1 MQLQQVQN
9 DLKVTLFMLGCPLS
23 YGPESN
29 FRQKPGMIIVF
40 ALFASFSQ
48 GHHPAFAACFIF
60 CLMSEIVA
68 LYIFAH
74 FFSSF
79 VQLL

>member
-9 DLKVTLFMLGCPLS
+9 ALKVTLFMSGCPLS
-23 YGPESN
+23 YGLESN
-29 FRQKPGMIIVF
+29 FRQKPGMIIAL

-48 GHHPAFAACFIF
+48 GHHPAFAACFSF

-68 LYIFAH
+68 LYILPI
-74 FFSSF
+74 FF
-79 VQLL
+79 